1 MNINILPQN
10 DCIVNLFLQK
20 NLLKNSYF
28 FHFFIN
34 LRKKPQKV
42 EKNRRKSLK
51 LPKTSFF
58 PFVSSFSHIYF
69 ASTPI
74 QSPFS
79 RVIIYNV
86 ETICRRMQVEKLPAS
101 L

>member
-34 LRKKPQKV
+34 LRKKHNKLKKSKKKPQTPKDILLPFCFLV
-42 EKNRRKSLK
+42 FAYLLRFNTDPKSL
-51 LPKTSFF
+51 
-58 PFVSSFSHIYF
+58 F
-69 ASTPI
+69 ARYYI
-74 QSPFS
+74 
-79 RVIIYNV
+79 
-86 ETICRRMQVEKLPAS
+86 
-101 L
+101 

>member
-34 LRKKPQKV
+34 LRKKTQQV
-42 EKNRRKSLK
+42 EKNEEKASNSQRHPSSLL
-51 LPKTSFF
+51 LPRFRIFIALQYRSKV
-58 PFVSSFSHIYF
+58 PFRALLYI
-69 ASTPI
+69 
-74 QSPFS
+74 
-79 RVIIYNV
+79 
-86 ETICRRMQVEKLPAS
+86 M
-101 L
+101 

>member
-20 NLLKNSYF
+20 NLRKNSYF
-28 FHFFIN
+28 FHFFIY

-42 EKNRRKSLK
+42 EKSEEKSSKAKHLSFYFTVFRILLSLQHRFK
-51 LPKTSFF
+51 L
-58 PFVSSFSHIYF
+58 
-69 ASTPI
+69 
-74 QSPFS
+74 FS

-86 ETICRRMQVEKLPAS
+86 ETVCRRMQAEKRPPS